1 MLTLQDIVDGQPIDK
16 GWSGD
21 QKYRVTD
28 RDGCAHLLRISP
40 INKYEHRKNI
50 DTLLRKLEDVPM
62 CVPQGFGTCEQGVY
76 TFFSWIDGEDA
87 EAVLPQMSPEEA
99 YRLGV
104 QAGRILQRIHSI
116 PAPSDLP
123 SWEERFGKKIDAKI
137 QKYRECP
144 LHFAGDAVVI
154 GFVEAYRALL
164 AGRPQ
169 CFQHGDYHVG
179 NMMIGQNQLYIIDFD
194 RFDYGDPWE
203 EFNRI
208 VWCAQLSPAFA
219 AGRID
224 GYFDGAPPEDFF
236 ALLALYISV
245 NTLSSLPWAI
255 PFGQQEV
262 DTMLAQARLVL
273 QWYDDMQTVIP
284 SWYRQYKGI

>member
-1 MLTLQDIVDGQPIDK
+1 M
-16 GWSGD
+16 
-21 QKYRVTD
+21 
-28 RDGCAHLLRISP
+28 
-40 INKYEHRKNI
+40 
-50 DTLLRKLEDVPM
+50 
-62 CVPQGFGTCEQGVY
+62 
-76 TFFSWIDGEDA
+76 
-87 EAVLPQMSPEEA
+87 
-99 YRLGV
+99 
-104 QAGRILQRIHSI
+104 
-116 PAPSDLP
+116 
-123 SWEERFGKKIDAKI
+123 
-137 QKYRECP
+137 
-144 LHFAGDAVVI
+144 I
-154 GFVEAYRALL
+154 GFVEAHRALL

-224 GYFDGAPPEDFF
+224 GYFDGEPPEDFF

-262 DTMLAQARLVL
+262 DTMLAQARQVL